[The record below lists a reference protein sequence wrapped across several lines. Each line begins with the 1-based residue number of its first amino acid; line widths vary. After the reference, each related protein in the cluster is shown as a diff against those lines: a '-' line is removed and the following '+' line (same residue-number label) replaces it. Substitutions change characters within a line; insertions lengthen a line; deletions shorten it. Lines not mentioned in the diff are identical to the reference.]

1 MYKESTFISNC
12 NKFVDKEFEFDGTQV
27 LNYKPVMKKGQGSL
41 TVTLVGKMIPQDS
54 LLIAM
59 TDKLPDYHLGG
70 TRLRI
75 LQGDT
80 GNDGF
85 DVKQATSSMLR
96 DMYQVT
102 QATISRQQD
111 VIDSLKV
118 ENALMSRND
127 SMGAII
133 SPEIKVLFPQV
144 RDIAVTR
151 GIVSDVDTHRLDTLN
166 LVLVNY
172 SGAMGAAQSRKF
184 KEYLE
189 ARLGTRPITIVA
201 SSAVHPESTDRK

>member
-1 MYKESTFISNC
+1 M
-12 NKFVDKEFEFDGTQV
+12 NKGVGT
-27 LNYKPVMKKGQGSL
+27 L

-75 LQGDT
+75 VQGDT
-80 GNDGF
+80 GNGNF

-102 QATISRQQD
+102 QATISRQQAI
-111 VIDSLKV
+111 IDSLKLR
-118 ENALMSRND
+118 NAQISRND

-144 RDIAVTR
+144 KDIAVTR
-151 GIVSDVDTHRLDTLN
+151 GIVSDIDTHRLDTLN

-172 SGAMGAAQSRKF
+172 SGDNYRGKQRC
-184 KEYLE
+184 
-189 ARLGTRPITIVA
+189 P
-201 SSAVHPESTDRK
+201 P